1 MPYQSFINYLK
12 FEKRASNHTITAY
25 QKDLEQFFSFLSEQ
39 YQINRPKQ
47 VEHTFIRSWTAY
59 LMDNGISAK
68 AVNRKLST
76 LRSFFT
82 YLLKQGEIEKNPLS
96 KIIAP
101 KIPKR
106 LPNFVPKKSINDL
119 LDNVHFANDYNGQ
132 RDKLIIE
139 LFYSTGIR
147 LSELIH
153 IKPGDID
160 VSNKTLKVLGKRNK
174 ERIIPI
180 HDNLLEKI
188 SAFITYS
195 NTLILIG
202 KKEDYVFLTEKGN
215 KIYPRLVYNIVNNYL
230 SRVATITQKS
240 PHVLRHTFATHMLE
254 NGADINAIKEILG
267 HSSLSATQIYT
278 HNTVEKL
285 KAIYNKAHPR
295 G

>member
-1 MPYQSFINYLK
+1 MLYQNFINYLK
-12 FEKRASNHTITAY
+12 FEKRVSNHTIKAY
-25 QKDLEQFFSFLSEQ
+25 KKDLEQFFSYLLDH
-39 YQINRPKQ
+39 YQLNHPQQ
-47 VEHTFIRSWTAY
+47 VEHTYIRSWMAY
-59 LMDNGISAK
+59 LAQNGFGARAI
-68 AVNRKLST
+68 NRKLSA
-76 LRSFFT
+76 LRSFYA
-82 YLLKQGEIEKNPLS
+82 YLIKQREIEKNPIS

-106 LPNFVPKKSINDL
+106 LPTFVPQKSIDDL
-119 LDNVHFANDYNGQ
+119 LDNVYFTNDYKGI

-160 VSNKTLKVLGKRNK
+160 TSNKTLKVLGKRNK
-174 ERIIPI
+174 ERLIPL

-188 SAFITYS
+188 NSFITFTNSFINKNENY
-195 NTLILIG
+195 I
-202 KKEDYVFLTEKGN
+202 FLTEKGN

>member
-1 MPYQSFINYLK
+1 MLYQNFINYLK
-12 FEKRASNHTITAY
+12 FEKRVSNHTIKAY
-25 QKDLEQFFSFLSEQ
+25 KKDLEQFFSYLLDH
-39 YQINRPKQ
+39 YQLNHPQQ
-47 VEHTFIRSWTAY
+47 VEHTYIRSWMAY
-59 LMDNGISAK
+59 LAQNGFGARAI
-68 AVNRKLST
+68 NRKLSA
-76 LRSFFT
+76 LRSFYA
-82 YLLKQGEIEKNPLS
+82 YLIKQREIEKNPIS

-106 LPNFVPKKSINDL
+106 LPTFVPQKSIDDL
-119 LDNVHFANDYNGQ
+119 LDNVYFTNDYKGI

-160 VSNKTLKVLGKRNK
+160 TSNKTLKVLGKRNK
-174 ERIIPI
+174 ERLIPL

-188 SAFITYS
+188 NSFITFTNS
-195 NTLILIG
+195 FIN
-202 KKEDYVFLTEKGN
+202 KNEDYIFLTEKGN